1 MGLDGSWVPR
11 ETLEIDAARF
21 RTADLTK
28 PLDLGREFDLALC
41 LEDAEHLPAESAATL
56 VDNIVRHAAGVVFSG
71 AVPGQGG
78 HDHINEA
85 WPDIWAEHFD
95 RAGYDCLDVL
105 RPMFW
110 TDASVEFWYRQ
121 SALLFVRRGHAIEE
135 RARAGAWPEQTGP
148 LPLVHPDMIQ
158 HCQDT
163 VLWL

>member
-1 MGLDGSWVPR
+1 MPR